1 MKWAAIAMCTAL
13 VVQAA
18 VPAVAAQAALTVAA
32 GPAKLGELVKMDR
45 SIGKGRLAASGDTVT
60 IHYSGWLYAPKAK
73 HQHGPQFDTSYD
85 SEPFTFKLGAGTV
98 IKGWE
103 EGVRGMRVGGK
114 RTLLVPASMGFG
126 KEGLGPVPTGASLV
140 FDIELMAVK

>member
-1 MKWAAIAMCTAL
+1 MKSFAIALCAACVVLQTAL
-13 VVQAA
+13 AA
-18 VPAVAAQAALTVAA
+18 AAQPKVQSASA
-32 GPAKLGELVKMDR
+32 PAKLTELVRIDR
-45 SIGKGRLAASGDTVT
+45 SLGKGRVADSGDTVT

-85 SEPFTFKLGAGTV
+85 SEPYTFKLGAGAV

-103 EGVRGMRVGGK
+103 EGVRGMRAGGK
-114 RTLLVPASMGFG
+114 RTLLVPASLGFG

-140 FDIELMAVK
+140 FDIELISVK